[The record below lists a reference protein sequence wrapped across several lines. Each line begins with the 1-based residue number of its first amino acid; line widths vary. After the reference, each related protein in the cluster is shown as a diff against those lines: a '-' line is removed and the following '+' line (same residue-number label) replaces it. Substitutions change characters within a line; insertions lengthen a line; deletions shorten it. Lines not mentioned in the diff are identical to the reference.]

1 MRDRTGG
8 RPWARLALAAL
19 LLAAGAL
26 PAARAE
32 APCGTIVIPPG
43 VGAGPP
49 AGITG
54 LHPLMG
60 ASLVNQQI
68 AGILYRPL
76 LLIAPDHTIDQAL
89 SIADRVDTIGDG
101 AGFHVAMKHWQW
113 SDGAPITADDVL
125 YCVELLRKMGE
136 TWNGF
141 GTVGVPAIIADF
153 HVDGPYDFTITLA
166 SKVNPKSFILNGL
179 SLLYPLPRH
188 AWGSTT
194 TDEMWQRQTDP
205 AFFKVVSG
213 PYRLG
218 RFELSRFLTLE
229 ANPAY
234 SGPAPHVARIVV
246 NFLEGINGLRALQSG
261 EADIADLDFSTWDAA
276 LKLPGFQRK
285 ELPPPAVFSY
295 IGLNFRNPDTP
306 GFKDV
311 RVRQAMADAIDQKLI
326 ISLLYHGSGSEMH
339 GSLPPE
345 PASMLAP
352 DARAG
357 QYPVGYDP
365 DRARALLQDAGW
377 LPGADGIRVKDGRR
391 FLFTLILPVESYN
404 APYEIIQRNLQAVGI
419 DMQISQIAFGQVIAL
434 ITGDPLGWDAHA
446 LLWTISPYPEGQSIF
461 SSTGVNNNVG
471 YSDPEMDRLTA
482 AINTQAGDAA
492 SFAFQ
497 DYVAQQQ
504 PLIFL
509 PSAKFNV
516 LVRDGIEGVEDFI
529 SPLNT
534 WQPEYLRLTGPLACT
549 DARDPQPS

>member
-1 MRDRTGG
+1 MRG
-8 RPWARLALAAL
+8 RGPPPWARLALAAL
-19 LLAAGAL
+19 LLAAGPSSAT
-26 PAARAE
+26 RAE
-32 APCGTIVIPPG
+32 EPCGTIIIPPG

-76 LLIAPDHTIDQAL
+76 LLIAPDRTINRAL

-125 YCVELLRKMGE
+125 YCLELMRKMGE
-136 TWNGF
+136 TWNSW
-141 GTVGVPAIIADF
+141 GTVGVPTIITEF

-166 SKVNPKSFILNGL
+166 SKVNPESFILDGL
-179 SLLYPLPRH
+179 SLFYPLPRH
-188 AWGSTT
+188 AWGNTT

-246 NFLEGINGLRALQSG
+246 NFLEGINGLRALQSN
-261 EADIADLDFSTWDAA
+261 EADIADLEFATWNAA
-276 LKLPGFQRK
+276 LRLPGFQRIK
-285 ELPPPAVFSY
+285 LQPAGLFFY
-295 IGLNFRNPDTP
+295 IGLNFRNPATP
-306 GFKDV
+306 DFKDV

-326 ISLLYHGSGSEMH
+326 ISLLYHGSGNEMH
-339 GSLPPE
+339 GPV
-345 PASMLAP
+345 PAKPADMLSP

-357 QYPVGYDP
+357 HFPVGYDP
-365 DRARALLQDAGW
+365 DRARTLLSEAGW
-377 LPGADGIRVKDGRR
+377 LPGPDGIRVKDGRR
-391 FLFTLILPVESYN
+391 FSFTLILPVESN
-404 APYEIIQRNLQAVGI
+404 GAPFEIIQRNFQAVGI

-434 ITGDPLGWDAHA
+434 ITGDPLGWEAHA
-446 LLWTISPYPEGQSIF
+446 LSWTTPAYVEGQSIF
-461 SSTGVNNNVG
+461 SSKGVNNIVG

-482 AINTQAGDAA
+482 AISTQAGDVA

-497 DYVAQQQ
+497 DYAAQQQ

-509 PSAKFNV
+509 PSPIYNV

-549 DARDPQPS
+549 DAHDPQPS